1 MTEKAAK
8 TARKNVVIEEIDP
21 NIRKAV
27 LRRYGKKSTRR
38 GGRYATPKEIA
49 AKPEAWDG
57 DVSDMYEEEIDNG
70 E

>member
-1 MTEKAAK
+1 MTEKAAVKK
-8 TARKNVVIEEIDP
+8 TASSRKEIDP

-27 LRRYGKKSTRR
+27 IRRYGKQSTRR

-57 DVSDMYEEEIDNG
+57 DVSDMYEEVDNG